1 MRIEGKRVILTG
13 AASGIGR
20 AVLKELAP
28 HAGQILAADING
40 ALLEESI
47 GRAQPGRAVVH
58 AFQGDLA
65 DQMVVDQLF
74 EQATEVMGGADI
86 FIANA
91 GQPYYERTRLQDWD
105 HIADIFTLNAVSTL
119 YAYQKMAALA
129 GEADYRFVLVSSA
142 MAHMAMP
149 GYALYSATK
158 AALHRFAEAA
168 RLELERPERLM
179 VVYPIAT
186 RTRFFEAASASTPV
200 PWPSQSAEQVARKII
215 QGIRRDQMSVYPS
228 RTFALI
234 LFLDR
239 FQPVIRRLYQR
250 NYLKDLLEKKE

>member
-20 AVLKELAP
+20 ALLKELAP
-28 HAGQILAADING
+28 QAGQILAADING

-47 GRAQPGRAVVH
+47 ERLQPGRAAIH
-58 AFQGDLA
+58 DFQGDLA
-65 DQMVVDQLF
+65 NQKVVDWLF
-74 EQATEVMGGADI
+74 EQAVARMGGADI

-91 GQPYYERTRLQDWD
+91 GRPYYERMGKPDWE
-105 HIADIFTLNAVSTL
+105 HIAGVFQLNVVSSL
-119 YAYQKMAALA
+119 YAYQKMAELA

-168 RLELERPERLM
+168 RLELARPEQLM

-200 PWPSQSAEQVARKII
+200 PWPSQSAEQVACRIM
-215 QGIRRDQMSVYPS
+215 QGIRRDRQSVYPS
-228 RTFALI
+228 RIFAAI

-239 FQPVIRRLYQR
+239 FQPFIRTLYQR
-250 NYLKDLLEKKE
+250 YYLKDLLDKKE

>member
-20 AVLKELAP
+20 ALLGELAVC
-28 HAGQILAADING
+28 AGQILAADING

-47 GRAQPGRAVVH
+47 ERLQSCQAVMH

-65 DQMVVDQLF
+65 DQTVADRLF
-74 EQATEVMGGADI
+74 EQAAERMGGADI

-91 GQPYYERTRLQDWD
+91 GRPYYEPTRTPDWG
-105 HIADIFTLNAVSTL
+105 HIADIFTLNAVSSL
-119 YAYQKMAALA
+119 YAYQKMVVLA
-129 GEADYRFVLVSSA
+129 DEADYRFVLVSSA

-186 RTRFFEAASASTPV
+186 RTRFFEAASSSTPV

-215 QGIRRDQMSVYPS
+215 DGIRRDRQSVYPS
-228 RTFALI
+228 WMFALI

-239 FQPVIRRLYQR
+239 FQPFIRKVYQR
-250 NYLKDLLEKKE
+250 YYLKDLLEKKD